1 MFYGRSFRTK
11 VQQAMS
17 KDAAMSVL
25 GLSMTTEG
33 EKQKRGLELWFY
45 HNLLRE
51 GLKKD

>member
-33 EKQKRGLELWFY
+33 EKQKRGLEL
-45 HNLLRE
+45 
-51 GLKKD
+51 